1 MRNDENTTELFCN
14 YYKEWVNV
22 YKKDAIREATLA
34 KYRMTQKW
42 VEKLVPDLKVSELTR
57 TMYQQLLN
65 DYAKEHERQTTLDFH
80 HQLKGAIL
88 DAVDEGLIERDPT
101 RKAIIKGKTPKVK
114 KIKYLNQF
122 ELHTLIAH
130 FDINEKPNWDW
141 FILLVAKTGM
151 RFSEALAITPA
162 DFDFARQTLSVSK
175 TWDYKGTGGFLP
187 TKNKSSVRKI
197 QIDWQ
202 IVVKFSELV
211 KNLPE
216 DKPIFV
222 GEEKIYNSTVNDV
235 LARHCRDC
243 GISVISI
250 HGLRHT
256 HASLLLFAGVS
267 IASVARRLGH
277 ASMTTTQKTYLH
289 IIQELENKDVDL
301 VMRTLSGL

>member
-1 MRNDENTTELFCN
+1 MLNDMDKDTLFYE
-14 YYKEWVNV
+14 YYKQWVEV
-22 YKKDAIREATLA
+22 YKQGAIREATMS
-34 KYRMTQKW
+34 KYLMTQKW
-42 VEKLVPDLKVSELTR
+42 VEKLVPELKVSEMTR
-57 TMYQQLLN
+57 TIYQQLLN
-65 DYAKEHERQTTLDFH
+65 DYAKEHERQNTLDFH

-88 DAVDEGLIERDPT
+88 DAVDEGLISRDPT

-122 ELHTLIAH
+122 ELHTLIADL
-130 FDINEKPNWDW
+130 DIKEEVNWDW

-151 RFSEALAITPA
+151 RFSEALAITPS
-162 DFDFARQTLSVSK
+162 DFDFARQTLSISK
-175 TWDYKGTGGFLP
+175 TWDYKGDGGFLP

-211 KNLPE
+211 KKLPE

-222 GEEKIYNSTVNDV
+222 GEEKVYNSTVNDV
-235 LARHCRDC
+235 LTRHCKAC
-243 GISVISI
+243 GISEISV

>member
-1 MRNDENTTELFCN
+1 MLNDINKETLFCD
-14 YYKEWVNV
+14 YYKQWIEV
-22 YKKDAIREATLA
+22 YKRGAIRDATMA
-34 KYRMTQKW
+34 KYLMSHKW
-42 VEKLVPDLKVSELTR
+42 LEKLVPDLKIMDLNR
-57 TMYQQLLN
+57 TAYQQLLN
-65 DYAKEHERQTTLDFH
+65 NYAKEHERQTTLDFH

-88 DAVDEGLIERDPT
+88 DAVDEGLLIRDPT
-101 RKAIIKGKTPKVK
+101 RKAIIKGKPPRAK

-122 ELHTLIAH
+122 ELHTLLANL
-130 FDINEKPNWDW
+130 DLKETVNWDW

-151 RFSEALAITPA
+151 RFSEALAITPE
-162 DFDFARQTLSVSK
+162 DFDFSRQTLSISK
-175 TWDYKGTGGFLP
+175 TWDYKGEGGFLP

-202 IVVKFSELV
+202 IVVKFSELI
-211 KNLPE
+211 KTLPK

-222 GEEKIYNSTVNDV
+222 NKDKIYNSTVNDC
-235 LARHCRDC
+235 LTRHCKEC
-243 GISVISI
+243 GISLISI

>member
-1 MRNDENTTELFCN
+1 MLNDINRETLFWE
-14 YYKEWVNV
+14 YYKQWIDV
-22 YKKDAIREATLA
+22 YKKGAIREATMA
-34 KYRMTQKW
+34 KYRMSLKW
-42 VEKLVPDLKVSELTR
+42 LERLIPNLKIMDLNR
-57 TMYQQLLN
+57 TAYQQLLN

-88 DAVDEGLIERDPT
+88 DAVDEGLLLRDPT
-101 RKAIIKGKTPKVK
+101 RKAIIKGKTPRAK

-122 ELHTLIAH
+122 ELHTLIA
-130 FDINEKPNWDW
+130 DLNLGEIVSWDW

-151 RFSEALAITPA
+151 RFSEALAITPD
-162 DFDFARQTLSVSK
+162 DFDFSRQTLSISK
-175 TWDYKGTGGFLP
+175 TWDYKGEGGFLP

-202 IVVKFSELV
+202 IVVKFSELI
-211 KNLPE
+211 KTLPNDE
-216 DKPIFV
+216 PIFV
-222 GEEKIYNSTVNDV
+222 GKDKIYNSTVNDV
-235 LARHCRDC
+235 LTRHCKSC
-243 GISVISI
+243 GISEISI

>member
-1 MRNDENTTELFCN
+1 MLNDMNSTELFCN
-14 YYKEWVNV
+14 YYKQWVDV
-22 YKKDAIREATLA
+22 YKKDAIRDATLA
-34 KYRMTQKW
+34 KYRMTHKW
-42 VEKLVPDLKVSELTR
+42 VERLVPELKVSDLTR
-57 TMYQQLLN
+57 TVYQKLLN

-101 RKAIIKGKTPKVK
+101 RKAIIKGKMPKPK

-122 ELHTLIAH
+122 ELHTLISHLNIKEA
-130 FDINEKPNWDW
+130 PNWDW

-151 RFSEALAITPA
+151 RFSEALAVTPA

-175 TWDYKGTGGFLP
+175 TWDYKGEGGFLP

-211 KNLPE
+211 KDLPE
-216 DKPIFV
+216 DEPIFV
-222 GEEKIYNSTVNDV
+222 GKDKVYNSTVNDI
-235 LARHCRDC
+235 LTRHCKAC
-243 GISVISI
+243 GISEISI

-289 IIQELENKDVDL
+289 IIQQLENKDVDL

>member
-1 MRNDENTTELFCN
+1 MLNDINKETLFCE
-14 YYKEWVNV
+14 YYKQWIDV
-22 YKKDAIREATLA
+22 YKKGAIREATMA
-34 KYRMTQKW
+34 KYLMSLKW
-42 VEKLVPDLKVSELTR
+42 LERLIPNLKIEELNR
-57 TMYQQLLN
+57 TTYQQLLN

-88 DAVDEGLIERDPT
+88 DAVDEGFLMRDPT
-101 RKAIIKGKTPKVK
+101 RKAIIKGKTPRAK

-122 ELHTLIAH
+122 ELHTLIA
-130 FDINEKPNWDW
+130 DLDLGENVSWDW

-151 RFSEALAITPA
+151 RFSEALAITPD
-162 DFDFARQTLSVSK
+162 DFDFSRQTLSISK
-175 TWDYKGTGGFLP
+175 TWDYKGDGGFLP

-202 IVVKFSELV
+202 IVVKFSELI
-211 KNLPE
+211 KTLPN
-216 DKPIFV
+216 DKPIFG
-222 GEEKIYNSTVNDV
+222 GEYKIYNSTVNDV
-235 LARHCRDC
+235 LTRHCKSC
-243 GISVISI
+243 GISEIAI

>member
-1 MRNDENTTELFCN
+1 MLNDINKETLFWE
-14 YYKEWVNV
+14 YYKQWIDV
-22 YKKDAIREATLA
+22 YKKGAIREATMA
-34 KYRMTQKW
+34 KYRMSLKW
-42 VEKLVPDLKVSELTR
+42 LERLIPNLKIIDLNR
-57 TMYQQLLN
+57 TAYQQLLN

-88 DAVDEGLIERDPT
+88 DAVDEGLLLRDPT
-101 RKAIIKGKTPKVK
+101 RKAIIKGKTPRAK

-122 ELHTLIAH
+122 ELHTLIA
-130 FDINEKPNWDW
+130 DLNLGENVSWDW

-151 RFSEALAITPA
+151 RFSEALAITPD
-162 DFDFARQTLSVSK
+162 DFDFSRQTLSISK
-175 TWDYKGTGGFLP
+175 TWDYKGEGGFLP

-202 IVVKFSELV
+202 IVVKFSELI
-211 KNLPE
+211 KTLPN

-222 GEEKIYNSTVNDV
+222 GKDKIYNSTVNDV
-235 LARHCRDC
+235 LTRHCKSC
-243 GISVISI
+243 GISEISI

>member
-65 DYAKEHERQTTLDFH
+65 DYAKEHERQTTLDFR

-130 FDINEKPNWDW
+130 LDIKEKPNWDW

-175 TWDYKGTGGFLP
+175 TWDYKGAGGFLP